1 MPSRNFIA
9 FARKG
14 ATFVRTYVPEHVR
27 NTAIV
32 TGALAF
38 PSTRETIAAPSSG
51 YFGSTDRME
60 DKNVSENARR
70 DRAHPSRWP
79 SVLETGN
86 RVLPW
91 HVSTMDFFT
100 FVAPSFFLLFFDRET
115 KTNET
120 SGCIKN
126 AMNLFDTKC
135 QR

>member
-1 MPSRNFIA
+1 M
-9 FARKG
+9 K
-14 ATFVRTYVPEHVR
+14 
-27 NTAIV
+27 
-32 TGALAF
+32 
-38 PSTRETIAAPSSG
+38 
-51 YFGSTDRME
+51 